1 MTGKD
6 IFKIWAP
13 VGSKWTDWAR
23 PVPFITINELY
34 KINSIMNFTIH
45 GINYINGTQKN
56 TAVILDLPGCDSIK
70 EGVALAV
77 LGFRPIPL
85 YNGTNEQKGAMA
97 LVDNHS
103 IASALIWGASELEKL
118 KININ
123 APPAFLLDSNRTHR
137 FKMNDSVFDNSWD
150 LYDQDIPSAEYFI
163 NNEINKIIV
172 RGETIQKD
180 LLRILYKFQKK
191 GITILFTNGYEE
203 PRIHKF
209 RRNVSKFYRL

>member
-23 PVPFITINELY
+23 PVPFIEINELY
-34 KINSIMNFTIH
+34 KINSIMNFIIH

-70 EGVALAV
+70 EGVALAA

-103 IASALIWGASELEKL
+103 ITSALIWGASELEKL
-118 KININ
+118 KINID

-150 LYDQDIPSAEYFI
+150 LFPQDIPSPEFFLA
-163 NNEINKIIV
+163 NGINKIII
-172 RGETIQKD
+172 RGEKIDKD
-180 LLRILYKFQKK
+180 LRLIFIEFQKK
-191 GITILFTNGYEE
+191 GLNFFFTNGYEKAKE
-203 PRIHKF
+203 IKIKKPIRFIQ
-209 RRNVSKFYRL
+209 